1 MNVSD
6 YSTVNILH
14 IPNLMYLRDMYNK
27 GNSIWKG
34 VQNMKKV
41 LIILLCMC
49 IIVNG
54 LSLAAATIEPE
65 QQGIGSNDVDVMAPP
80 ETSIDSITYYATG
93 GGKYYHAID
102 DCSGIN
108 NPSVYTEKEAVS
120 RGKKACPRCIG
131 SNDVDVMA
139 PPETSIDS
147 ITYYATS
154 GGLWYHAI
162 DDCNGMQNPSVFTE
176 KEAVSLGKKAC
187 PHCIGSNDVDGIAV
201 PETYI
206 IQSGD
211 CGKNVTWQL
220 DSAGVLTISGTGRM
234 QDFNTDSFSLVPWIN
249 YTDPLS
255 YILVEYSSNEIEELS
270 PSEIAGLA
278 TLKEPSPSAI
288 IEGFAIEELAPS
300 ETVEYFIIEELSP
313 SDIPDYSEIEEEI
326 VTFNGIPAEYTG
338 EMRDIIIDLLF
349 GPGNYDYEPITKV
362 IIEEGVTTIGDSA
375 FEDLDSL
382 TSITI
387 PDSVTAIGHY
397 AFYGC
402 KKLNTII
409 IPDSVTSIG
418 HYAFYGCKKL
428 NTIIIPDSVT
438 SIGGM
443 AFEDCANTLT
453 VYGTAGSYAEMYAH
467 AYGYSF
473 VER

>member
-1 MNVSD
+1 MLKAHFGNRNIVNVSD

-80 ETSIDSITYYATG
+80 ETSIDSITYYATS

-120 RGKKACPRCIG
+120 FGKKACPRCIG
-131 SNDVDVMA
+131 SNDVDVMV

-234 QDFNTDSFSLVPWIN
+234 QDFNTDSFSLVPWID
-249 YTDPLS
+249 YTDS
-255 YILVEYSSNEIEELS
+255 FSCILVEYSSNEIEEL
-270 PSEIAGLA
+270 
-278 TLKEPSPSAI
+278 SPSAI

-338 EMRDIIIDLLF
+338 EMQDINTDLLF

-418 HYAFYGCKKL
+418 
-428 NTIIIPDSVT
+428 
-438 SIGGM
+438 GM